1 MEKKQLHLT
10 ILILTIAGVLF
21 SGYLS
26 GVKFFNE
33 VCAFNES
40 CPYVLGIPACY
51 YGFVMFTALFV
62 VALLLVFKKYKV
74 ELLRKYL
81 LGISIAGMLFAGFLS
96 VQELLACVSKECVYG
111 LGLPT
116 CAYGLVV
123 YLIVF
128 ILSLRLKK

>member
-1 MEKKQLHLT
+1 MKKRQLHIT

-26 GVKFFNE
+26 SVKFFEE

-62 VALLLVFKKYKV
+62 VALLLVLKKYK
-74 ELLRKYL
+74 ESLLRKYL
-81 LGISIAGMLFAGFLS
+81 LGISAAGMLFAGLLS
-96 VQELLACVSKECVYG
+96 VQEFLACLSKECIYG

-116 CAYGLVV
+116 CAYGFVV
-123 YLIVF
+123 YLAVF
-128 ILSLRLKK
+128 ILSWRLSK